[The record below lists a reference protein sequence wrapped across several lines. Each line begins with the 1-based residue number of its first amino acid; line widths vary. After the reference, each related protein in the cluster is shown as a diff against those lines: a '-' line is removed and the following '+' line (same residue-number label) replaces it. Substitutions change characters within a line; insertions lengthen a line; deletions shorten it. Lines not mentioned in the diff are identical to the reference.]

1 MKRIGEAVNSF
12 KNGLNCSQALLSA
25 FSGELGLDKK
35 TAKKIASGFGGGMG
49 CAGETCGAVTGAVM
63 VIGLR
68 HGDSGKAA
76 ALTKELLERFKDRNG
91 DLLCRSLLDCDISTD
106 EGMAKARKES
116 LFTARCPKFVEDA
129 AGIVEELVR

>member
-49 CAGETCGAVTGAVM
+49 CTGETCGAVTGAVM

-76 ALTKELLERFKDRNG
+76 AFTKELLERFRDRNG
-91 DLLCRSLLDCDISTD
+91 TVLCRSLLDCDISTD
-106 EGMAKARKES
+106 EGMAKARKEN